1 LDDEFQGQVIDL
13 SKRKELPCNLDEM
26 ATRARSQSYALLKTP
41 TSNDQTRIS
50 NGELRHE
57 FSLTEFQS
65 PIAADINS
73 SVNDVM
79 VVQYEPLDLTLKQK
93 DARES
98 KTGCTTTDE
107 QAEANA
113 KIKQPKTESQDIRPI
128 NRIAGRKVR
137 SPYALYKVYFEDETK
152 PQWLPANAL
161 PIQLLVDYNMA
172 RYRKRMY
179 SARKFRA
186 I

>member
-1 LDDEFQGQVIDL
+1 
-13 SKRKELPCNLDEM
+13 
-26 ATRARSQSYALLKTP
+26 
-41 TSNDQTRIS
+41 
-50 NGELRHE
+50 LRHE

-73 SVNDVM
+73 SVNDVT

-93 DARES
+93 GARES
-98 KTGCTTTDE
+98 ETGCTTTDE
-107 QAEANA
+107 QAESNA
-113 KIKQPKTESQDIRPI
+113 KIKQPKAESQEIRPI

-137 SPYALYKVYFEDETK
+137 SPYALYKVYFEDETQ

-161 PIQLLVDYNMA
+161 PIQLIVDYNMA

-179 SARKFRA
+179 NARKFRA